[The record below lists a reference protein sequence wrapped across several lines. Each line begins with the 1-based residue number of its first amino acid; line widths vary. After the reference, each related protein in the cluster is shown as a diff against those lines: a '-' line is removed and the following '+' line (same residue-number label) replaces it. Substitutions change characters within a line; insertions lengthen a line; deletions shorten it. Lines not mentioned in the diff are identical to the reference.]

1 MTGRIATLPL
11 MSVLAAVL
19 ASMLVGL
26 CKIARR
32 ARNGRKRRL
41 RVFEME
47 LRLAAASEL
56 FHQEVLRLRH
66 YRVLRSNVIRRNSG
80 LILSTNVSSL
90 RYIKGRQNE
99 D

>member
-1 MTGRIATLPL
+1 VTGRIAILL
-11 MSVLAAVL
+11 LAGVL
-19 ASMLVGL
+19 ASVLVGL
-26 CKIARR
+26 WKVARR
-32 ARNGRKRRL
+32 AQTGRKRRL
-41 RVFEME
+41 RLLEME
-47 LRLAAASEL
+47 LRLAAASEV

-66 YRVLRSNVIRRNSG
+66 YRVLRSNVVRRNSG

>member
-1 MTGRIATLPL
+1 VISRTA
-11 MSVLAAVL
+11 
-19 ASMLVGL
+19 MLVFEGVPAGL
-26 CKIARR
+26 LGGLLWRFARR
-32 ARNGRKRRL
+32 AQAGRRRRL
-41 RVFEME
+41 RLLEME
-47 LRLAAASEL
+47 LRLASASEA

-66 YRVLRSNVIRRNSG
+66 YRPLRSNVVRRNSG